1 MSDQEKIRV
10 SVVIHGKQYTITG
23 TESPDHMKDVA
34 EIVDEKMNEI
44 NSINPNLNTETLAV
58 LTAVNSVHEYMK
70 LQEEYERIL
79 QELNRIKE

>member
-1 MSDQEKIRV
+1 MSDQEKVRV

-34 EIVDEKMNEI
+34 EIVDQKMNEI

>member
-1 MSDQEKIRV
+1 MSGQEKVRV
-10 SVVIHGKQYTITG
+10 SVLIHGRQYTITG
-23 TESPDHMKDVA
+23 TESPDHMKEVA
-34 EIVDEKMNEI
+34 GIVDEKMREI

-58 LTAVNSVHEYMK
+58 LTAVNSIHEYMK